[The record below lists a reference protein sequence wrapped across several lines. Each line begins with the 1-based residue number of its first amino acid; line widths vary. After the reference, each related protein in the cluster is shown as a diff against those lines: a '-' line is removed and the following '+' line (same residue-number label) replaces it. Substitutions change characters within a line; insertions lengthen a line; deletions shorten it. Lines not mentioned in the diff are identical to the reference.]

1 MYEFLIIQ
9 VLQQMMESIIFCSC
23 DEVLTASKQNVYP
36 AATPLS
42 KSVSAEIIKNTFFKT
57 GF

>member
-1 MYEFLIIQ
+1 
-9 VLQQMMESIIFCSC
+9 MMESIIFCSC